1 MAASNHDVMRRYLLG
16 LDDPLSREELDRRLF
31 SDDQVFWERLA
42 IAEDDLIDDAA
53 AGALAE
59 EEADAF
65 TSTFLCTAERRSKLE
80 FAKAIREHAR
90 DRRASRPTSWDWL
103 RAPAALPRWAVAV
116 AALLVV
122 VVGGVMWQLNPAGR
136 APETLAVALS
146 PGLLRDAGVEI
157 ARVRPAAGCDVVHL
171 DLAATGPYAEY
182 AATVHDVDG
191 APLWAQFKLAGA
203 RRDGSL
209 VLRLTMPCE
218 LLSEGDYWIRLRGL
232 APGQEPV
239 TLDRYDFRVLRD

>member
-16 LDDPLSREELDRRLF
+16 LADPQSREELERRVF
-31 SDDQVFWERLA
+31 SDDQVFWERLT
-42 IAEDDLIDDAA
+42 IAEDDLIDAAA
-53 AGALAE
+53 AGTLTE
-59 EEADAF
+59 EEAGAF

-90 DRRASRPTSWDWL
+90 DFHASRRTSWDWL
-103 RAPAALPRWAVAV
+103 RAPASMPRWAVAV

-122 VVGGVMWQLNPAGR
+122 VVGGAAWQLIPAGR
-136 APETLAVALS
+136 APEPLAVALS
-146 PGLLRDAGVEI
+146 PGLLRDAGAEI

-171 DLAATGPYAEY
+171 DLAAAEPYPEY

-191 APLWAQFKLAGA
+191 APLWSQFKLPGA
-203 RRDGSL
+203 RRNGSL
-209 VLRLTMPCE
+209 ELRLIVPCA
-218 LLSEGDYWIRLRGL
+218 LLSEGDYWIRLTGL

-239 TLDRYDFRVLRD
+239 ALGRYDFRVLRE